1 MRYAHNTPM
10 ENELDIKALRQSINW
25 KQERLARFLG
35 VDRSSVAHMENG
47 RPVRG
52 PVKRLL
58 ETLEDAAKRGV
69 ADALCPEIT
78 EAAE

>member
-1 MRYAHNTPM
+1 MHIMPPM

-25 KQERLARFLG
+25 KQDRLARFLG

-58 ETLEDAAKRGV
+58 ETLAAAAKVGN
-69 ADALCPEIT
+69 ADALCPEMS

>member
-1 MRYAHNTPM
+1 MPPM

-25 KQERLARFLG
+25 KQDRLARFLG

-58 ETLEDAAKRGV
+58 ETLAEAAKVGN
-69 ADALCPEIT
+69 ADALCPEMS

>member
-1 MRYAHNTPM
+1 MCAM
-10 ENELDIKALRQSINW
+10 AQENEIKTLRKALNW
-25 KQERLARFLG
+25 DQGRMARYLG
-35 VDRSSVAHMENG
+35 VDRSSVSHMENG

-58 ETLEDAAKRGV
+58 ETLAAAAERGE
-69 ADALCPEIT
+69 ADALCPDL

>member
-1 MRYAHNTPM
+1 M

-25 KQERLARFLG
+25 KQDRLARFLG

-47 RPVRG
+47 RPISG

-58 ETLEDAAKRGV
+58 ETLASAAKAGS
-69 ADALCPEIT
+69 ADALCPEET
-78 EAAE
+78 ETAA

>member
-1 MRYAHNTPM
+1 MGK
-10 ENELDIKALRQSINW
+10 ELDIRALRQSINW

-52 PVKRLL
+52 PVRRLL
-58 ETLEDAAKRGV
+58 ENLEAAAKRGA
-69 ADALCPEIT
+69 ADDLCPDLPET
-78 EAAE
+78 AQ